1 MNHHTDRMHAS
12 ALVLR
17 WSIAAAAFGAA
28 MIPVPDASGN
38 DNTRRGL
45 VRPSG
50 GGSGSSGGG
59 APAAQPAPPPRRDTP
74 PPQSAPQDSSPPP
87 ASPPSAPP
95 PTARLGAAPAAS
107 AAQPSREDRTRRL
120 LVRPG
125 SVDRSAFVGIP
136 LPSGL
141 DTARAAEQDNTV
153 RGLVRRTSSD
163 RDDDRWD
170 GDRRGG
176 DRSWNRYPRPRPI
189 DWRPALAPQ
198 EQYYIY
204 RDVVNLSPAPAF
216 RYVPPQLGSVYND
229 LKSWNQWSWGVW
241 DGRSASWGAN
251 AFFGDDGY
259 SPRRYS
265 SWWNDDRDAFQWWRP
280 WDSSCW
286 KVSEIITT
294 TVYQPPPQFVQ
305 PVVQGGGTIIL
316 GYVPEENQ
324 RTADGAA
331 IGVGRADEDPL
342 PAGVNTAFDVVPLFT
357 QAVNGA
363 NRGDYSAAI
372 YAMRRAASVNPSAL
386 FGPGSRVVSVVAQ
399 DEQWAEEVRRARG
412 VFENP
417 PARVVS
423 EADAAFMV
431 AALCAALGESQCA
444 RQSITRA
451 QDVGDQ
457 HSSTVLF
464 RRALDGDDFGSASPW
479 TPGRKL
485 R

>member
-1 MNHHTDRMHAS
+1 M
-12 ALVLR
+12 
-17 WSIAAAAFGAA
+17 
-28 MIPVPDASGN
+28 
-38 DNTRRGL
+38 
-45 VRPSG
+45 
-50 GGSGSSGGG
+50 
-59 APAAQPAPPPRRDTP
+59 
-74 PPQSAPQDSSPPP
+74 
-87 ASPPSAPP
+87 
-95 PTARLGAAPAAS
+95 
-107 AAQPSREDRTRRL
+107 
-120 LVRPG
+120 RPG

-141 DTARAAEQDNTV
+141 DTARAAQRDNTV

-163 RDDDRWD
+163 RGDDRWSE
-170 GDRRGG
+170 DRGV
-176 DRSWNRYPRPRPI
+176 DRSWNRQRRHRPI

-204 RDVVNLSPAPAF
+204 RDVVNFSPSPAF
-216 RYVPPQLGSVYND
+216 RYVPPQLGPVYND

-251 AFFGDDGY
+251 AFFVDDVD
-259 SPRRYS
+259 SPGQQWT
-265 SWWNDDRDAFQWWRP
+265 WWNDGSDAFRWWRP

-294 TVYQPPPQFVQ
+294 TVYEPPPQFVQ

-316 GYVPEENQ
+316 GYVPEVNQ
-324 RTADGAA
+324 STAEAAAINAERADDGA
-331 IGVGRADEDPL
+331 L
-342 PAGVNTAFDVVPLFT
+342 PVGVNTAFDVVPLFT

-372 YAMRRAASVNPSAL
+372 YAMRRAASVNPAGL
-386 FGPGSRVVSVVAQ
+386 FAPESRVVSVVAM
-399 DEQWAEEVRRARG
+399 DERWAEEVRRARG
-412 VFENP
+412 IFENP

-444 RQSITRA
+444 RQSISRA
-451 QDVGDQ
+451 QEVGDQ
-457 HSSTVLF
+457 HSSTVLY